1 MNLGNIFKKESQ
13 GVRASDAVRAP
24 EAMGKG
30 ERLMRLQNEVRNLKP
45 GQTIQG
51 TVVSRNGNSVQ
62 IELAQDF
69 AINAKIDK
77 SVSLALGQMMS
88 FEVKANSS
96 SLMSLAPL
104 YTNTANTATILRAL
118 AAAGLP
124 ETSANIEMVAKMM
137 EEGMPI
143 DKESVLTMSRML
155 IEFPGQNPT
164 SLIQMTRL
172 GLPVTLESIEQFE
185 QYQNANHQIL
195 GSAETIMEELPQV
208 FQALVSE
215 GQGDKALAF
224 YSAVIDIFME
234 NGAQDG
240 LVTVQ
245 QAVDGK
251 AQTEETTSQTTVQTE
266 SQAAENTGNEQAGK
280 TAQVVA
286 EALKETG
293 LPEGAQT
300 EEQTAN
306 TSAESKSPED
316 GAQAAGREPVL
327 LQGQWERLGD
337 TLRGLGVNEE
347 LAAQIKNGQLPAKEV
362 LQLIRHLLTGA
373 QRKDVP
379 DQALQRLLSGNEFKA
394 LLKDQIG
401 RQWMIEP
408 KDVADKKQVE
418 QLYERIREQTA
429 RLTQA
434 LETAGKGDAPVARS
448 VHNLQ
453 NNVDFMNQMNHLYT
467 YVQLPLKMLGN
478 NAHGDLYVYT
488 NKKNLAARDGQVSAL
503 LHLDMENLGPLDVYV
518 TMKEKQVSTNFTVA
532 DESILDLI
540 GNNIEILNKR
550 LEGRGY
556 SLKAQMHVKEDTGEE
571 EESSIMQT
579 LLHQQK
585 NISVLSRTSFD
596 MRA

>member
-1 MNLGNIFKKESQ
+1 MNLGSIFKKENQS
-13 GVRASDAVRAP
+13 VRAGDAVKASDSV
-24 EAMGKG
+24 GKG
-30 ERLMRLQNEVRNLKP
+30 ERLLRLQNEIRNLKP

-77 SVSLALGQMMS
+77 SVNLALGQMMS
-88 FEVKANSS
+88 FEIKANSNTF
-96 SLMSLAPL
+96 MSLAPL

-118 AAAGLP
+118 TAAGLP
-124 ETSANIEMVAKMM
+124 ETSANIEMVARMM

-143 DKESVLTMSRML
+143 DKDSILNMSRMIL
-155 IEFPGQNPT
+155 DFPGQNPT
-164 SLIQMTRL
+164 SIIQMTKL
-172 GLPVTLESIEQFE
+172 ELPVTTENIKQFE
-185 QYQNANHQIL
+185 HYQNASHQIL
-195 GSAETIMEELPQV
+195 GSAETIIEELPQT
-208 FQALVSE
+208 FTTLLNE
-215 GQGDKALAF
+215 GQGERALVF
-224 YSAVIDIFME
+224 YSTVIDIFTDSGVE
-234 NGAQDG
+234 DG
-240 LVTVQ
+240 MVTLQPTGEEAARADEPAVQ
-245 QAVDGK
+245 
-251 AQTEETTSQTTVQTE
+251 TTSQT
-266 SQAAENTGNEQAGK
+266 AENTGNAASGE
-280 TAQVVA
+280 TAQLA
-286 EALKETG
+286 NAPLAD
-293 LPEGAQT
+293 LPEDASMTGQA
-300 EEQTAN
+300 AN
-306 TSAESKSPED
+306 TSAAVLEES
-316 GAQAAGREPVL
+316 AQGVRQEPVL
-327 LQGQWERLGD
+327 TQNQWEQLGD
-337 TLRGLGVNEE
+337 TLKELGVDEQTAE
-347 LAAQIKNGQLPAKEV
+347 QIKNGELPTKDV
-362 LQLIRHLLTGA
+362 LQLIRHLISGA
-373 QRKDVP
+373 QKKEAP
-379 DQALQRLLSGNEFKA
+379 DQALQRFLGGNEFKE

-429 RLTQA
+429 RLSQA

-448 VHNLQ
+448 VQNLQ
-453 NNVDFMNQMNHLYT
+453 SNVDFMNQMNHLYT

-503 LHLDMENLGPLDVYV
+503 LHLDMEHLGPLDVYV
-518 TMKEKQVSTNFTVA
+518 TLKDKQVSTNFTVM
-532 DESILDLI
+532 DDGILDLI
-540 GNNIEILNKR
+540 EKNIEILNKR

-556 SLKAQMHVKEDTGEE
+556 SLNAKMHVKEEAGEE